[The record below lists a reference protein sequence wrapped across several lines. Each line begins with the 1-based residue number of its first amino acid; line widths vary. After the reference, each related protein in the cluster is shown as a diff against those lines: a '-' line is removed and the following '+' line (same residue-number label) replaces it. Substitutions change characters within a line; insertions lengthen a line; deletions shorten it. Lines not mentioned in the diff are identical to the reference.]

1 MTLFCIV
8 SVIMG
13 TDKSEA
19 IFIGV
24 FVTMSST
31 AIIVKDLS
39 AREATE
45 CVEGEVMTG
54 ILVVQDIVLG
64 VVLALLPQF
73 NQSSLTVFE
82 LLVNV
87 AKPLVVLSAYLI
99 CMGLVAVVVTPML
112 FVLLHRVCGRELCVI
127 GSVCFILSTAA
138 LAEHVGLSIE
148 MGAFVAGLMCTQV
161 QDDLRHRTM
170 ELTEALREVL
180 GSLFFACIGL
190 AIDPLFLWDNAMNIL
205 GVLVAIFIFKT
216 VIFTPMICFA
226 GYSWSVSFRV
236 SVALAH
242 VGEFA
247 FVLAGK
253 GAALGIISRKV
264 YLLLLG
270 TTAVSLLITPLLLRM
285 ITYSSTSNGFPGVG
299 RVGFSGGGS
308 GDDNNRTIGHKYA
321 STRADSTLSILPP
334 WITTATKLYA
344 SSPFSSSVS
353 PSTTKDNKRRLSGSV
368 SSPPLPP
375 VTTVGFRSAQQ
386 QHRVGDSSLS
396 LLTPTSASCSTSP
409 RYNNCSARMMTEQQQ
424 SINNKHNGVVLVSS
438 VVDRRGIGLSSL
450 SI

>member
-226 GYSWSVSFRV
+226 GYSWSLSFRV

-285 ITYSSTSNGFPGVG
+285 ITYSSTSNGFPGALPLG
-299 RVGFSGGGS
+299 GSSGGSS
-308 GDDNNRTIGHKYA
+308 GDNNRMIGRKYN
-321 STRADSTLSILPP
+321 STQIKPLSILPP
-334 WITTATKLYA
+334 WISSTTKLYA
-344 SSPFSSSVS
+344 SSPFSSSTS
-353 PSTTKDNKRRLSGSV
+353 PPTKDNKRRLSGSV

-375 VTTVGFRSAQQ
+375 VTVGVSSAQDLD
-386 QHRVGDSSLS
+386 GDSSS
-396 LLTPTSASCSTSP
+396 SISSTPTSTSCSPSL
-409 RYNNCSARMMTEQQQ
+409 RYNCSARMTKQHK
-424 SINNKHNGVVLVSS
+424 SIKTNNNNKHNEVLVLSS
-438 VVDRRGIGLSSL
+438 VVDGGSRCLGVASL